1 MQEETLIERFKAFYF
16 DYRRTSDTNES
27 FEQARN
33 AVAYHVI
40 NEADRLAQD
49 GDFDGVR
56 SVCRQFREI
65 QSSTYGSNDSVKER
79 FEREYA
85 GHRLH

>member
-1 MQEETLIERFKAFYF
+1 MEETLIERFKSFYF
-16 DYRRTSDTNES
+16 DYRRTTTVDES

-40 NEADRLAQD
+40 NEADRLASL

-56 SVCRQFREI
+56 DVCRQFREI

-79 FEREYA
+79 FEREFA
-85 GHRLH
+85 RHRVH

>member
-1 MQEETLIERFKAFYF
+1 MEGETIIERFKSFYF
-16 DYRRTSDTNES
+16 DYRRTTDVDES

-33 AVAYHVI
+33 AIAYHVI
-40 NEADRLAQD
+40 NEADQLAEA

-79 FEREYA
+79 FEREFA
-85 GHRLH
+85 RHRLH